1 MEALELDGNNL
12 TLEAAAEVSR
22 QGREVRLAARA
33 RPGMVGSRAVVEAAL
48 ASGRAVYGVNTGLGR
63 LSDRR
68 IEPGQIAQ
76 LQVNLL
82 RSHALGVGEPL
93 ECEAVRAMMLLRA
106 NSLAKGYS
114 GVRPELVER
123 LCAMLNQGVHPVIP
137 RRGSVGASGDLA
149 PLAHMALVLIGEGEA
164 IFQGHRRAGR
174 EALQRAGLEPL
185 DLAAKEG
192 LSLLNGTQGMLALG
206 LGAAREAGA
215 LLEAADAIA
224 TLSVDAL
231 RGTRAAFDDRIQSVR
246 GFSGQRQTAAKLWQ
260 LLEASTIAASHRDC
274 GRVQDAYSLRCI
286 PQVHGA
292 VRDGLEFC
300 RACLATELNAAVD
313 NPLVFTN
320 EDGAGELISGGNFHG
335 QPLAQAFDF
344 MAIVL
349 ANLAGISERRL
360 ERMVNPALN
369 EGLPAFLAGTPGL
382 ESGLMMAQ
390 VTAAALVAECRTL
403 AAPSS
408 VHSITT
414 SGDKEDFVSMG
425 MNAALKLAPMLTNLA
440 QILALEAL
448 AALRAL
454 EWLLPLRSGAGAEKA
469 RAQLL
474 AACQEI
480 EPGFRPRLDE
490 RSHAALAGGLAE
502 KIKAGLLEK
511 TL

>member
-1 MEALELDGNNL
+1 MQALELDGHSL

-33 RPGMVGSRAVVEAAL
+33 RPEMLRSRAVVEAAL
-48 ASGRAVYGVNTGLGR
+48 ESGRAVYGVNTGLGR

-76 LQVNLL
+76 LQVNLV
-82 RSHALGVGEPL
+82 RSHALGMGEPL
-93 ECEAVRAMMLLRA
+93 EQAAVRALMLLRA
-106 NSLAKGYS
+106 NSLAKGHS

-123 LCAMLNQGVHPVIP
+123 LCELLNQGVHPLVP

-164 IFQGHRRAGR
+164 TYQGRRLAGGEALRRAG
-174 EALQRAGLEPL
+174 LQPL
-185 DLAAKEG
+185 TLAAKEG

-206 LGAAREAGA
+206 LLAWREAAA
-215 LLEAADAIA
+215 LLHAADAIA
-224 TLSVDAL
+224 ALSVDAL
-231 RGTRAAFDDRIQSVR
+231 RGTRAAFDARIQTAR
-246 GFSGQRQTAAKLWQ
+246 GFTGQRQTAEKLWR
-260 LLEASTIAASHRDC
+260 LLEGSEIAASHRDC

-300 RACLATELNAAVD
+300 RACMATELNAAVD
-313 NPLVFTN
+313 NPLVFVHA
-320 EDGAGELISGGNFHG
+320 DGTGELISGGNFHG
-335 QPLAQAFDF
+335 QPLAQACDF
-344 MAIVL
+344 MAIGL

-369 EGLPAFLAGTPGL
+369 EGLPAFLAGEPGL

-425 MNAALKLAPMLTNLA
+425 MNAALKLEPVLTNLS
-440 QILALEAL
+440 QVLALEAL

-454 EWLLPLRSGAGAEKA
+454 EWLQPLRSGAGAEKV
-469 RAQLL
+469 REQLL
-474 AACQEI
+474 AACE
-480 EPGFRPRLDE
+480 EMEAGYRPQMDE
-490 RSHAALAGGLAE
+490 RSQAALAGGLAE
-502 KIKAGLLEK
+502 KLKAGLLN
-511 TL
+511 